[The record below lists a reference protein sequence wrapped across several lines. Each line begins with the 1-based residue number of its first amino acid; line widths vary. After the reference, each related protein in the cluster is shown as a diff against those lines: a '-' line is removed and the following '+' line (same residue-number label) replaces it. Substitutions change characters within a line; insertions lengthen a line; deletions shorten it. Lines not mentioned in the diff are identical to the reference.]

1 MCSTLSYVNGLISWS
16 SHLCSQIHLPRVAIP
31 KDVVLYTDEDEWSTL
46 KNICDTVFHIELRKW
61 ADIMVIAPLLANTLA
76 KIAGGLFDNLLTC
89 NS

>member
-1 MCSTLSYVNGLISWS
+1 MLRETYHILNILQATFVD
-16 SHLCSQIHLPRVAIP
+16 RVAIP

-46 KNICDTVFHIELRKW
+46 KNIGDNVFHIELRKW